1 MKLYSENKDYKL
13 YQGSMLDMLEVGK
26 AGEHLVC
33 ADLIM
38 KGYKAYLTDQGLSY
52 DVIVDI
58 NNKLYRIQVKTTL
71 HSSFIPQRKQNYKS
85 YKFNCR
91 RCGKGGR
98 KEYSNEDVDIVA
110 FVCIEDN
117 LIGYLKIEDVRSTM
131 YFRTKEQQ
139 YFSAKQGIYLED
151 CTFDKVIGG
160 KNDETIFSK

>member
-1 MKLYSENKDYKL
+1 MELYNENKDYKL
-13 YQGSMLDMLEVGK
+13 YQGNMLDMLEVGK

-58 NNKLYRIQVKTTL
+58 NNTLLRIQVKTTL

-131 YFRTKEQQ
+131 YFRTREQT
-139 YFSAKQGIYLED
+139 YFSSKQGIYLED

-160 KNDETIFSK
+160 

>member
-1 MKLYSENKDYKL
+1 MQLYSENENYKL
-13 YQGSMLDMLEVGK
+13 YQGNMLDMLEVGK

-58 NNKLYRIQVKTTL
+58 DNKLLRIQVKTTL

-131 YFRTKEQQ
+131 YFRTREQT
-139 YFSAKQGIYLED
+139 YFSPKQGIYLED

-160 KNDETIFSK
+160 

>member
-1 MKLYSENKDYKL
+1 MKLYSENENYKL
-13 YQGSMLDMLEVGK
+13 YNGSMLDMLEVGK

-58 NNKLYRIQVKTTL
+58 NNKLLRIQVKTTL

-98 KEYSNEDVDIVA
+98 KEYSNNDVDIVA

-131 YFRTKEQQ
+131 YFRTREQK

-160 KNDETIFSK
+160 QNGIIFK

>member
-1 MKLYSENKDYKL
+1 MKLYSENENYKL
-13 YQGSMLDMLEVGK
+13 YQGNMLEIGK

-38 KGYKAYLTDQGLSY
+38 KGYKAYLTDQGLAY

-58 NNKLYRIQVKTTL
+58 NNKLLRIQVKTTL

-98 KEYSNEDVDIVA
+98 KEYSNNDVDIVA
-110 FVCIEDN
+110 FVCIEDD

-131 YFRTKEQQ
+131 YFRTKKQK

-160 KNDETIFSK
+160 KNYETILSK

>member
-1 MKLYSENKDYKL
+1 MKLYSENNDYKL
-13 YQGSMLDMLEVGK
+13 YNGNMLDMLEVGK

-33 ADLIM
+33 ADLIL
-38 KGYKAYLTDQGLSY
+38 KGYKAYLSDQGLPY

-58 NNKLYRIQVKTTL
+58 NNKLFKIQVKTTT
-71 HSSFIPQRKQNYKS
+71 HSSYIPQRKQNYKS
-85 YKFNCR
+85 YKFYCR

-98 KEYSNEDVDIVA
+98 KEYDYKDFDIMA

-117 LIGYLKIEDVRSTM
+117 LIGYLKNEDVKTTM
-131 YFRTKEQQ
+131 YFRTKEQK

-160 KNDETIFSK
+160 KNNETIFSK

>member
-1 MKLYSENKDYKL
+1 MKLYSENENYKL

-58 NNKLYRIQVKTTL
+58 NNTLLRIQVKTTL

-131 YFRTKEQQ
+131 YFRTREQT
-139 YFSAKQGIYLED
+139 YFSSKQGIYLED

-160 KNDETIFSK
+160 QNGTIFK

>member
-1 MKLYSENKDYKL
+1 MKLYSENENYKL
-13 YQGSMLDMLEVGK
+13 YHGNMLDMLEVGK

-38 KGYKAYLTDQGLSY
+38 KGYKAYLTDQGLPY

-58 NNKLYRIQVKTTL
+58 NNKLLRIQVKTTL

-98 KEYSNEDVDIVA
+98 KEYSNDDVDIVA

-131 YFRTKEQQ
+131 YFRTREQK
-139 YFSAKQGIYLED
+139 YFSNKQGIYLED
-151 CTFDKVIGG
+151 LTFDKVIGG
-160 KNDETIFSK
+160 QNGIIFK